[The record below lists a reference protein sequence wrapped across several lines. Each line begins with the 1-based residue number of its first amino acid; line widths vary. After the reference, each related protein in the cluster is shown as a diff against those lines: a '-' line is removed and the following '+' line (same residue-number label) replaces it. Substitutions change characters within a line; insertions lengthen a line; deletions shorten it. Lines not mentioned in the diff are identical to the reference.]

1 MSKIRKNLTASFVIA
16 VMAAGSA
23 MLSSA
28 DVQAASTN
36 NNDSSSSASNTK
48 NFDRGQQSFRNGDW
62 QEAVSY
68 VKKAVSDDAKNAE
81 AYNLMGYSYR
91 RMGDADPA
99 FDAYARA
106 LDLEPRHRGA
116 HAYLGETY
124 LLVGDAEMANAQLT
138 ILKDICGNQCKETVK
153 LRKAIERYNASA
165 DKQALMDLDE
175 ENW

>member
-1 MSKIRKNLTASFVIA
+1 MSKIRKKLAASFVIA

-28 DVQAASTN
+28 DIQAASTN
-36 NNDSSSSASNTK
+36 NNDSSSSASNNK
-48 NFDRGQQSFRNGDW
+48 NFDHGQQSFRNGDW

-68 VKKAVSDDAKNAE
+68 FKKAVSDDAKNAE

-99 FDAYARA
+99 FDAYAKA

-116 HAYLGETY
+116 HEYLGETY

-165 DKQALMDLDE
+165 DKQTLMDLDE